1 MTTQDQVKSY
11 LSQALHSD
19 DFPHYLLM
27 KLIGLVKSSEVE
39 MIAEEYMKRSADSEG
54 TV

>member
-1 MTTQDQVKSY
+1 MKTQDQVQSY

-39 MIAEEYMKRSADSEG
+39 MIAEEYMKGPADSEG

>member
-1 MTTQDQVKSY
+1 MKTQDQVKSY

-19 DFPHYLLM
+19 EFSHYLLI

-54 TV
+54 NV

>member
-1 MTTQDQVKSY
+1 MKTQDKSY
-11 LSQALHSD
+11 LTQALYSN
-19 DFPHYLLM
+19 DFPHYVLI
-27 KLIGLVKSSEVE
+27 KLIELVKSSEVE